1 MRPIRPLPNDRD
13 ILRRIGQLER
23 REEPRGAREVTQPP
37 EARRLAASFPEFV
50 RAAWPHA
57 DPSEFV
63 PAWHIDV
70 MAERLQALQDGE
82 IPNLLIL
89 VPPGMAKSLVASVLY
104 PCWVWARDPS
114 EQFLCSA
121 HAQTISVR
129 DTIRSRNVLK
139 SSWYRALWP
148 HVRLVND
155 QDTKTRYTNTAGGWR
170 VATSTGSQVTGE
182 RASTIIVDDPVDLMA
197 AYYPEQ
203 IDRAM
208 DHYNTA
214 LASRGTG
221 ERTTRVI
228 IAQRVAFRDLA
239 SEVLEQTDRGG
250 EPFDLLVLP
259 MRYSATFQMVLPS
272 GRAVGADQLR
282 YDERRPGG
290 AHAGEELLFPA
301 LYPEPVVSRL
311 EVAYGERAGA
321 ILQQS
326 PTQHQGQVFRRSAF
340 REFYVDDGQDGN
352 PEYLFHDGAS
362 CEEIRCYRELEC
374 AKFLTV
380 DLAASTHEA
389 ADFFVVQTWAVTPGA
404 HLLLLDQVR
413 GKYAGPDQPGILWDM
428 YHRWRPSVV
437 CVEANAYQLTLA
449 QRLEREGMPVK
460 RVRAD
465 RDKRTRASVAATLMA
480 EGRVYFRAYPR
491 VEWLEDLE
499 NELAS
504 FPGGAH
510 DDQVDALSYAAQE
523 LVMGEVKVPPA
534 PAKPAPAGPNRTQ
547 VSRSF
552 GPFRGGA
559 PFEGGAPFGPWSE
572 L

>member
-1 MRPIRPLPNDRD
+1 MPNNRE
-13 ILRRIGQLER
+13 ILRRIGQLEH
-23 REEPRGAREVTQPP
+23 REEPRGAFEITHDP
-37 EARRLAASFPEFV
+37 EACRLAASFPEFV

-121 HAQTISVR
+121 HAQTISIR
-129 DTIRSRNVLK
+129 DTIRSRNVLR
-139 SSWYRALWP
+139 SPWYRALWP

-197 AYYPEQ
+197 AYHPEQ
-203 IDRAM
+203 ISRAV

-214 LASRGTG
+214 LTSRGTG
-221 ERTTRVI
+221 ERTSHVI
-228 IAQRVAFRDLA
+228 IAQRVAYRDLA
-239 SEVLEQTDRGG
+239 SEVLEQMDRGG
-250 EPFDLLVLP
+250 KPFDVLVLP
-259 MRYSATFQMVLPS
+259 MRYSPTFQMVLPS
-272 GRAVGADQLR
+272 GRVMEADQLR

-290 AHAGEELLFPA
+290 THEGEELLFPD
-301 LYPEPVVSRL
+301 LYPEHVVSRL
-311 EVAYGERAGA
+311 EAAYADRAGA
-321 ILQQS
+321 ILQQA
-326 PTQHQGQVFRRSAF
+326 PTQHQGLVFRRSAF
-340 REFYVDDGQDGN
+340 REFYVDDEGQDGN
-352 PEYLFHDGAS
+352 PAYLFRGGMRSHS
-362 CEEIRCYRELEC
+362 HRYREADC
-374 AKFLTV
+374 TKFVTV

-389 ADFFVVQTWAVTPGA
+389 ADFFVAQIWAVTPGS

-413 GKYAGPDQPGILWDM
+413 GRYAGPDQPGVLWEM
-428 YHRWRPSVV
+428 YDRWRPSVV
-437 CVEANAYQLTLA
+437 CVEASAYQLTLA

-465 RDKRTRASVAATLMA
+465 HDKRARASVAAALMA

-491 VEWLEDLE
+491 AEWLEDLE
-499 NELAS
+499 DELAS
-504 FPGGAH
+504 FPGGPH
-510 DDQVDALSYAAQE
+510 DDQVDALSYAARE
-523 LVMGEVKVPPA
+523 LVLGEVKAPPA
-534 PAKPAPAGPNRTQ
+534 PAKPATAEPNRTQ

-559 PFEGGAPFGPWSE
+559 PFEGGVPFGQWQDMP
-572 L
+572 